1 MKVSVNSGTFFILQ
15 YIVLQMKKFTLV
27 FALLLALASIYGS
40 KGHNGVVIDRPLTWK
55 DFKGKAP
62 KNSAMKAAT
71 YYIIEYTV
79 VEQPPNPKFKVT
91 LYFEPKKSWVDKG
104 FLKTADE
111 QASSYLL
118 NHEQV
123 HFNISRIV
131 SWEMEDAMNSFMYD
145 RKKIRYQVDSIYRTY
160 FNKEKAIQRKYD
172 KETNHSGVVDEQ
184 EKWNEIVAEGLKNKT
199 INL

>member
-1 MKVSVNSGTFFILQ
+1 
-15 YIVLQMKKFTLV
+15 MKKFTLV

-62 KNSAMKAAT
+62 KNSAMKATT

-104 FLKTADE
+104 FLKTADDNVS
-111 QASSYLL
+111 ADLL
-118 NHEQV
+118 KHEQT
-123 HFNISRIV
+123 HFDIARIIT
-131 SWEMEDAMNSFMYD
+131 WELEHDLNTFQYD
-145 RKKIRYQVDSIYRTY
+145 SKRIRYQADSIYRSY
-160 FNKEKAIQRKYD
+160 HRKNRELQLQYD
-172 KETNHSGVVDEQ
+172 KETNHSRIADEQ
-184 EKWNEIVAEGLKNKT
+184 ARWNEIVAEGLKNKT